1 MKRAILL
8 VLAVVALVSVAYAD
22 DVWKAKSY
30 QQWDVKDV
38 QKVLNE
44 SPWVRTVHVTAAW
57 RKPGENNIPL
67 DPGGSSPGNY
77 GAQGAST
84 ASGSGAG
91 SGSASAPS
99 AYGMPGPGAP
109 SNANSGSMAQN
120 QAIMNSAKTP
130 EATFMVRWFS
140 ALAVRQALARAQVL
154 GGAMTAA
161 DADKALTDVPAE
173 YAIVIAGA
181 DMAPFAK
188 AEEKDLAAKASVQPK
203 NGEKIAASHVTI
215 QRVTGAKPEDPRSTV
230 AVVFYFPKKIASGEP
245 LFPPNTKSVEFAC
258 PVAGATIKA
267 TFDLAKMSGA
277 NGTDW

>member
-1 MKRAILL
+1 MKRATLL
-8 VLAVVALVSVAYAD
+8 VLAVVVLVSVANAD
-22 DVWKAKSY
+22 DVWKAKPY
-30 QQWDVKDV
+30 QQWDAKDV
-38 QKVLNE
+38 QKILNE
-44 SPWVRTVHVTAAW
+44 SPWVRTVHVAAAW

-67 DPGGSSPGNY
+67 DPGGNSPGNY
-77 GAQGAST
+77 GTQGAST

-140 ALAVRQALARAQVL
+140 ALAIRQALARAQVL

-161 DADKALTDVPAE
+161 DADKALTDAPAE

-181 DMAPFAK
+181 DMAPFVK

-203 NGEKIAASHVTI
+203 NGEKMAASHVAI
-215 QRVTGAKPEDPRSTV
+215 QRLPGAKPQENRLRRAALLLEHEKRRVRLPRRRRHHQGLLRPPQNVRRQRPRLV
-230 AVVFYFPKKIASGEP
+230 ARLGLP
-245 LFPPNTKSVEFAC
+245 
-258 PVAGATIKA
+258 
-267 TFDLAKMSGA
+267 
-277 NGTDW
+277 

>member
-1 MKRAILL
+1 MKRASLT
-8 VLAVVALVSVAYAD
+8 VLAAVVLVSVAYAD
-22 DVWKAKSY
+22 DVWKAKPY
-30 QQWDVKDV
+30 QQWDAKDV
-38 QKVLNE
+38 QKILNE

-57 RKPGENNIPL
+57 RKPGDNNIPL

-77 GAQGAST
+77 GTQGAST

-91 SGSASAPS
+91 AGSTSAPS

-161 DADKALTDVPAE
+161 DADKALTDAPAE
-173 YAIVIAGA
+173 YAIVIAGQ
-181 DMAPFAK
+181 DMSPFAK
-188 AEEKDLAAKASVQPK
+188 ADQKDLAAKASVQPK
-203 NGEKIAASHVTI
+203 NGEKMAASHVAI
-215 QRVTGAKPEDPRSTV
+215 QRVPGAKPEDPRSIA
-230 AVVFYFPKKIASGEP
+230 AVVFYFPKKTSAGEP
-245 LFPPNTKSVEFAC
+245 LFSPNTKSVEFVC
-258 PVAGATIKA
+258 PVAGAAIKA
-267 TFDLAKMSGA
+267 SFDLPKMSGA
-277 NGTDW
+277 NGRDW